1 MKNVVILDSKAYM
14 RSRIKELV
22 CDYEVRVYEAVN
34 SFQLF
39 RILAE
44 VNYDVSLIIM
54 EINLDRESGIDILN
68 KLKSR
73 GIDIP
78 VLIVTSENRKKKF
91 VKSIKAGA
99 VDYILKPFDEK
110 MLLKRIV
117 KGMDKKYKKTNKNG
131 GNIIKEKNNKLNLDF
146 QDYLSNQLKDAKSRH
161 NNFSIMMIT
170 VFKFVDNFTEDVEKE
185 YTILGNDLYIKLNDI
200 LKDAD
205 LFIRYEIQSFIATF
219 KNKDK
224 DNENYITEKI
234 KKFFEDIKQN
244 DKRFKDYYLECA
256 FAHYLE
262 DGKSKAELLSKVK
275 QKIVNKINEVKRM
288 EKK

>member
-39 RILAE
+39 TILSE
-44 VNYDVSLIIM
+44 LNYDVSIIIM
-54 EINLDRESGIDILN
+54 EINLDKESGIDVLN
-68 KLKSR
+68 KLKSK
-73 GIDIP
+73 GLDIP
-78 VLIVTSENRKKKF
+78 ILIVTSENRKKQFIKT
-91 VKSIKAGA
+91 IKAGA
-99 VDYILKPFDEK
+99 KDYVLKPFDDK
-110 MLLKRIV
+110 MLTKRIV
-117 KGMDKKYKKTNKNG
+117 KDMERKYKNNGSIDKRGNLKFKKY
-131 GNIIKEKNNKLNLDF
+131 
-146 QDYLSNQLKDAKSRH
+146 LSKQLKDAKSRH